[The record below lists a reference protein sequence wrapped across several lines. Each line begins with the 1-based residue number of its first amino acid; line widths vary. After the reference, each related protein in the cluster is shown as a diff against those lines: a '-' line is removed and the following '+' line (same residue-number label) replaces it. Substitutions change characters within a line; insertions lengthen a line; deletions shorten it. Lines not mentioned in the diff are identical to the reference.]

1 MIEEGKMKKTKWL
14 ATALL
19 AHTLAVSAAGLAA
32 CGHEHTLVK
41 TDAVAATC
49 TEAGSAE
56 YWKCSDCGK
65 IFADAAG
72 GFLRRVRSSG
82 ARKFRKNS
90 LLTSRRG

>member
-14 ATALL
+14 ASALL
-19 AHTLAVSAAGLAA
+19 ALTLAVSAAGLAA

-72 GFLRRVRSSG
+72 GFLRRVRSS
-82 ARKFRKNS
+82 
-90 LLTSRRG
+90 

>member
-14 ATALL
+14 ASALL
-19 AHTLAVSAAGLAA
+19 ALTLAVSAAGLAA

-65 IFADAAG
+65 IFADAADVILSG
-72 GFLRRVRSSG
+72 GFFE